1 MRDEIIVTT
10 TVALLLSLAPC
21 AAQAQ
26 SLVETARQER
36 TRRLRIAPENRARVY
51 ANDDLRDSGGLTIG
65 AAPQATVPQPDAGS
79 GRAGHGIGEGG
90 EDAGA
95 EADAGEVPGES
106 DWRARMRNVR
116 EARERAALMAS
127 ALQNRADGL
136 CAQFTAVDDPARR
149 RVVERQRTEA
159 LAELDRSQM
168 EAAHLDRQIRD
179 IQEEARRA
187 GVPPGWLR

>member
-1 MRDEIIVTT
+1 MRHEIIGTT
-10 TVALLLSLAPC
+10 AAALLLSLAPC

-36 TRRLRIAPENRARVY
+36 ARRLRIAPENRARVY
-51 ANDDLRDSGGLTIG
+51 TNDDLRDSGGLTIG
-65 AAPQATVPQPDAGS
+65 AAPQAAVPQPDAGS
-79 GRAGHGIGEGG
+79 GRAGHGVGDGG

-106 DWRARMRNVR
+106 DWRSRMRNVR

-136 CAQFTAVDDPARR
+136 WAQFTAVDDPARR

-159 LAELDRSQM
+159 LAELERSQM
-168 EAAHLDRQIRD
+168 EAAHLDRQIRN

>member
-1 MRDEIIVTT
+1 MRHEIIVTT
-10 TVALLLSLAPC
+10 AAALLLAPC

-36 TRRLRIAPENRARVY
+36 TRRSRIAPEDRARVY
-51 ANDDLRDSGGLTIG
+51 TNDDLRDSGGLTIG

-90 EDAGA
+90 GDAGA
-95 EADAGEVPGES
+95 EADAGEVPAES
-106 DWRARMRNVR
+106 DWRARMRNAR
-116 EARERAALMAS
+116 EARERTALLAS

-136 CAQFTAVDDPARR
+136 WAQFTAVDDPARR

-159 LAELDRSQM
+159 LAELERSQM
-168 EAAHLDRQIRD
+168 EAAHLDREIRD

>member
-1 MRDEIIVTT
+1 MRHEIIVTT
-10 TVALLLSLAPC
+10 AAALLLSLAPC

-36 TRRLRIAPENRARVY
+36 TRRSRIAPEDRARVY
-51 ANDDLRDSGGLTIG
+51 TNDDLRDSGGLTIG
-65 AAPQATVPQPDAGS
+65 AALQTTVPQPDAGS

-95 EADAGEVPGES
+95 EADAGEVPAES
-106 DWRARMRNVR
+106 DWRARMRNAQ
-116 EARERAALMAS
+116 EARDRAALMAS

-136 CAQFTAVDDPARR
+136 WAQFTAVDDPARR

-159 LAELDRSQM
+159 LAELERSQM
-168 EAAHLDRQIRD
+168 EAAHLDREIRD
-179 IQEEARRA
+179 IHEEARRA